1 MCANAPRRPGETKR
15 KEVKI
20 MKLNV
25 VEILKRLPKTNCKE
39 CGEPTCMAYASKL
52 MKKDASLDACP
63 PLATPK
69 YATAR
74 KTLHDMLLS
83 AAA

>member
-1 MCANAPRRPGETKR
+1 
-15 KEVKI
+15 
-20 MKLNV
+20 MKVSV

-39 CGEPTCMAYASKL
+39 CGEPTCMAYATKL
-52 MKKDASLDACP
+52 MKKDASLEACP

-74 KTLHDMLLS
+74 KALHDMLLS